1 MDSWIS
7 QIQDLVGGSWGV
19 AVYSLILLLI
29 ASLLCGAIGLER
41 EIHGYAA
48 GLRTHMLVG
57 VGAALFT
64 IVSEFA
70 FKDSGMNSDPA
81 RIAAQVVPG
90 IGFIG
95 AGAIIKSKDGSGAGA
110 IIQNGVSV
118 KGLTTATT
126 LWISAAIGMCAG
138 SGLVFVAIIATAVAI
153 IVLVGLKSVEN
164 RFGGKKVVR
173 LAYVVPKGSMTL
185 GKVTRILDDMQ
196 VLIKDVE
203 IGSCRF
209 NNDRCTRI
217 VLTIKSTDKLDVLK
231 IMDEITGAITPLAL
245 EQIK

>member
-1 MDSWIS
+1 MRSRCKYMDSWIS

-90 IGFIG
+90 IGFI
-95 AGAIIKSKDGSGAGA
+95 GAGA

>member
-90 IGFIG
+90 IGFI
-95 AGAIIKSKDGSGAGA
+95 GAGA

>member
-1 MDSWIS
+1 
-7 QIQDLVGGSWGV
+7 
-19 AVYSLILLLI
+19 
-29 ASLLCGAIGLER
+29 IGLER

-90 IGFIG
+90 IGFI
-95 AGAIIKSKDGSGAGA
+95 GAGA